1 MVAYGLKP
9 AGVSLLAGFL
19 LATLLGGGQN
29 KMPAKVLEA
38 LKTRF
43 PNAEIEK
50 WTREKEGDVVLYDI
64 EFRQAGQK
72 YEADIKEDGTIDN
85 WERAIE
91 IKDLPAAVRNAV
103 DARYAK
109 AKLKEVMAIT
119 AVKGGKDVLEGYEI
133 TLETAEKKPV
143 EMTIAPGGRVLE
155 DSGQK
160 K

>member
-1 MVAYGLKP
+1 
-9 AGVSLLAGFL
+9 
-19 LATLLGGGQN
+19 
-29 KMPAKVLEA
+29 
-38 LKTRF
+38 
-43 PNAEIEK
+43 
-50 WTREKEGDVVLYDI
+50 
-64 EFRQAGQK
+64 
-72 YEADIKEDGTIDN
+72 
-85 WERAIE
+85 
-91 IKDLPAAVRNAV
+91 V

-133 TLETAEKKPV
+133 TLETSEKKPV